1 MSIDRRKAYYYRWT
15 GEPKF
20 SGIAVDV
27 HVHTGTGGKELRFIS
42 PPERPHSQPGA
53 VLRETA
59 GGFVFRSDGFM
70 PGEWVFKELTIEEF
84 RRWIAKRV
92 GMGEDIASKITT
104 TDDLHEWYRKTFH
117 FPTED

>member
-42 PPERPHSQPGA
+42 PPERP
-53 VLRETA
+53 
-59 GGFVFRSDGFM
+59 
-70 PGEWVFKELTIEEF
+70 
-84 RRWIAKRV
+84 
-92 GMGEDIASKITT
+92 
-104 TDDLHEWYRKTFH
+104 DDLHEWYRKTFH